1 MALSGIE
8 IQIFKIHLNFRAGAS
23 IAWYCIIGL
32 THNGLC
38 STCEYYLILLDILGE
53 NISCIEKSDSV
64 NSEGCHNNERLC
76 RSWERKPPTSVPEG
90 IVWPVVRKLLTQTL
104 DSLSLLFLAY
114 SSCYHSIVWLYPN
127 LISSVSLKLSHVFI
141 KYFIWMLFHYNCVL
155 LHHLA

>member
-1 MALSGIE
+1 MALSGIA

-32 THNGLC
+32 THNGLW

-90 IVWPVVRKLLTQTL
+90 ISLTCSQETTHTNTWLPVFVISGLQFLLPQHCLIIPKFNIKCITQII
-104 DSLSLLFLAY
+104 
-114 SSCYHSIVWLYPN
+114 SCV
-127 LISSVSLKLSHVFI
+127 
-141 KYFIWMLFHYNCVL
+141 
-155 LHHLA
+155 

>member
-1 MALSGIE
+1 MALSGIG

-90 IVWPVVRKLLTQTL
+90 ISLTCSQETILTQTL

-127 LISSVSLKLSHVFI
+127 LISSVSLKLSHVFKI
-141 KYFIWMLFHYNCVL
+141 FYLNVVSL
-155 LHHLA
+155 

>member
-1 MALSGIE
+1 MALSGIG

-76 RSWERKPPTSVPEG
+76 RLWERKPPTSVPEG
-90 IVWPVVRKLLTQTL
+90 ISLTCSQETTHTNTWLPVFVI
-104 DSLSLLFLAY
+104 
-114 SSCYHSIVWLYPN
+114 SCYHSIVWLYPN
-127 LISSVSLKLSHVFI
+127 LISSVSLKLSHVFKI
-141 KYFIWMLFHYNCVL
+141 FYLNVVSF
-155 LHHLA
+155 

>member
-1 MALSGIE
+1 MALSGIG

-76 RSWERKPPTSVPEG
+76 RSWERKPPHQYLKEL
-90 IVWPVVRKLLTQTL
+90 VWPVVRKLLTQTL

-114 SSCYHSIVWLYPN
+114 SSCYHNIVWLYPN
-127 LISSVSLKLSHVFI
+127 LISSVSLKLSHVFKI
-141 KYFIWMLFHYNCVL
+141 FYLNVVSL
-155 LHHLA
+155 

>member
-1 MALSGIE
+1 MALSGIG

-38 STCEYYLILLDILGE
+38 RTCEYYLILLDILGE

-76 RSWERKPPTSVPEG
+76 RS
-90 IVWPVVRKLLTQTL
+90 
-104 DSLSLLFLAY
+104 
-114 SSCYHSIVWLYPN
+114 
-127 LISSVSLKLSHVFI
+127 
-141 KYFIWMLFHYNCVL
+141 
-155 LHHLA
+155 

>member
-1 MALSGIE
+1 MALSGIG

-76 RSWERKPPTSVPEG
+76 RLWERKPPTSVPEG
-90 IVWPVVRKLLTQTL
+90 ISLTCSQETTHTNTWLPVFVI
-104 DSLSLLFLAY
+104 
-114 SSCYHSIVWLYPN
+114 SCYHSIVWLYPN
-127 LISSVSLKLSHVFI
+127 LISSVSLKLSHVFKI
-141 KYFIWMLFHYNCVL
+141 FYLNAVSL
-155 LHHLA
+155 

>member
-1 MALSGIE
+1 MALSGIG

-64 NSEGCHNNERLC
+64 NSEGCHIIMRDYVGYEKG
-76 RSWERKPPTSVPEG
+76 SPPHQYLKEL
-90 IVWPVVRKLLTQTL
+90 VWPVVRKLLTQTL

-127 LISSVSLKLSHVFI
+127 LISSVSLKLSHVFKI
-141 KYFIWMLFHYNCVL
+141 FYLNVVSL
-155 LHHLA
+155 